1 MLVWVGLGVEVRAIV
16 AAVVLMTWGCASAV
30 DEPAASTAAP
40 PPVGAPPASS
50 GFTPEQTEFLR
61 WTVREAVED
70 LPTRGDLRV
79 LEQRLELKIERES
92 NNLIGWFV
100 GTALAGAGVIAAI
113 FFGAAAIGGRTRRT
127 IACAFIVA
135 SATLAMR
142 CAHGQP
148 GTGEQP
154 PRLAQP
160 PAGQT
165 SVFKDCADCPEMV
178 ALPGADV
185 AIGRY
190 EVTMG
195 EFRAFA
201 EAVPEVGDEAYCGR
215 RPWWRP
221 WGYSGTSPT
230 ERHPVAC
237 VSWNQAQAY
246 LRWLSLETGQEYRL
260 PTGAEW
266 DRGAAGSPMG
276 CFFRI
281 RNEPGA
287 CAVGGYAP
295 SDAGLFDMVGNLW
308 EWTTDCW
315 DGDCDRKVLR
325 GASFRSPSSELN
337 PDARTWARPEHNDT
351 RVGFRVARTLP

>member
-1 MLVWVGLGVEVRAIV
+1 M
-16 AAVVLMTWGCASAV
+16 
-30 DEPAASTAAP
+30 
-40 PPVGAPPASS
+40 
-50 GFTPEQTEFLR
+50 
-61 WTVREAVED
+61 REHRC
-70 LPTRGDLRV
+70 PGN
-79 LEQRLELKIERES
+79 S
-92 NNLIGWFV
+92 NGH
-100 GTALAGAGVIAAI
+100 A
-113 FFGAAAIGGRTRRT
+113 RRT
-127 IACAFIVA
+127 IAGAVILACAPLVVQ
-135 SATLAMR
+135 
-142 CAHGQP
+142 CAHRQP
-148 GTGEQP
+148 GLGEQP

-160 PAGQT
+160 PAAET
-165 SVFKDCADCPEMV
+165 SVLKDCADCPEMV
-178 ALPGADV
+178 ALPEGDV

-190 EVTMG
+190 EVTIG

-201 EAVPEVGDEAYCGR
+201 EAVPDVGDEAHCGRRR

-221 WGYSGTSPT
+221 GGYSGRAPT
-230 ERHPVAC
+230 ERHPAAC

-246 LRWLSLETGQEYRL
+246 LQWLSLETGQEYRL

-308 EWTTDCW
+308 EWTNACW
-315 DGDCDRKVLR
+315 DGDCGRKVLR
-325 GASFRSPSSELN
+325 GASFRSPSSELH
-337 PDARTWARPEHNDT
+337 PDARTWARPEHNDA